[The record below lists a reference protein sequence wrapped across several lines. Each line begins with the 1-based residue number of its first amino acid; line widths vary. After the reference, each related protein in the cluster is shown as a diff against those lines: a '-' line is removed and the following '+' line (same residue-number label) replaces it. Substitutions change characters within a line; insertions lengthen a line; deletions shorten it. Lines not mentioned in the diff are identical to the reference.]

1 MRLTSK
7 QCDRYFGHLENH
19 QYRGFNRALGKY
31 IEGKEH
37 FIHEMDKG
45 GYVPF
50 EMGERMAEEHRKG
63 SVKSYD
69 KINDKTMRVISDLKS
84 TSGKNGKLSSLSGT
98 KRAMEKVGVRFDNF
112 YDKLPSHYQDVKV
125 GGFE

>member
-7 QCDRYFGHLENH
+7 QCTKYFGAREDHEF
-19 QYRGFNRALGKY
+19 RGYNKALGKF

-37 FIHEMDKG
+37 FIHEMEKG

-50 EMGERMAEEHRKG
+50 EMGERMAEEHRKTRTTDYTDI
-63 SVKSYD
+63 S
-69 KINDKTMRVISDLKS
+69 DKTKRVIADLKS
-84 TSGKNGKLSSLSGT
+84 TSGKGGKLSSLSGT
-98 KRAMEKVGVRFDNF
+98 KRACESVGVKFDHR
-112 YDKLPSHYQDVKV
+112 LPSHYADVKV